1 MLRTATR
8 FHPSFQ
14 SLGAFLISLQF
25 AWVACGCGGGSSSPP
40 PPATGD
46 FSIAANPTT
55 VTVFPDYGTPV
66 SISVAAVDGFSSSV
80 SVQVSGLPA
89 GVTAS
94 PAVFNVAPGSTQNV
108 LLSASQSAS
117 VTTTTATFTGT
128 SDSISH
134 AASVSV
140 SVSQETVESLPTR
153 TRYVRT
159 DATTEYFL
167 SLNTHWEIFNSA
179 TSRFFV
185 TDPYGNHVFVFDS
198 ATETEIGS
206 IVVPGAYGID
216 QTPDGSALY
225 VGTLIGDVYTIDPV
239 SMTVTQRDMASQ
251 IGPYGFQSL
260 IALPL
265 SNGSIALL
273 GAAGGIPSVDGSSSF
288 AVWNPTSNSIT
299 IYASSYG
306 SGQLHGVP
314 VTQVC
319 GPMQN
324 VFGFAVTMDR
334 TAVIVGDGETL
345 CEVNPTTGQDN
356 YVSTESG
363 GGSGKIFLSPDG
375 NDIAIGIPGGQ
386 IALYNA
392 RTLALINAFP
402 ITPNPGSSFSLVFSL
417 DSKTLFVSNDNTV
430 YAYSAATGQQIGWLS
445 NIYLPPSSGGS
456 ASGPINSP
464 DFEAFDNSGLL
475 AGPLEEGFGFVDT
488 TTLQTGPVGWQF
500 TNAYLTPGTGTTSGG
515 TQVQWSLP
523 NTPTTLNPFIYFGG
537 NKAPTVAM
545 GSGDG
550 PATVTT
556 PPGNP
561 GPVPVYVFEPDGSVQ
576 LVSDGFS
583 YGPTILEVTPGISTA
598 DGGGEGVLYGYGF
611 GPLGATAIPPNLSVT
626 VGGATATIVGFNADA
641 YNITSQPFQLQ
652 SIYYTIPPGSSGSTQ
667 NVAVSSSSGSNLA
680 PNALSYLPATQQFP
694 LAGSQL
700 VQGIYD
706 PVRDVY
712 YFTDTNHIQVF
723 SLAKQQ
729 WLSPIDIP
737 APNGAMQRLWGIGL
751 SRDGTKLAV
760 ADSQA
765 NVIYLVNPANT
776 SSVQTFPFSLPSEP
790 QGIIFHPIGVA
801 VSDSGMVYV
810 TVWVEGGS
818 GFHSFYKLDTATGAL
833 TDYGLDGPDLAVD
846 GAPQDVYLRTEISS
860 DGTRVFFNS
869 DGYVF
874 DVDTA
879 TDAVSPPTLDEGCC
893 YGNYDLAL
901 SSNQSQLAASSYLY
915 NTNLSAE
922 SFFSLNDREA
932 LSVSYVYGT
941 KFSPDGTLLFQ
952 PSTNGIDVY
961 DGRLGILL
969 ERIALPFE
977 LSTNYD
983 ALVEDGQDNKLIAIT
998 GATGDGIAILDLSS
1012 LKEPGPLLYA
1022 AATAKRLLSAPRR
1035 FGDSASQ
1042 VKGNQP
1048 TPRARVIPHVTRFL
1062 PLSQL
1067 TRH

>member
-14 SLGAFLISLQF
+14 SLCAFLISLQF
-25 AWVACGCGGGSSSPP
+25 ACVVCGCGGGSSSSPP
-40 PPATGD
+40 SPATGD

-66 SISVAAVDGFSSSV
+66 SISVAVVDGFSSSV

-94 PAVFNVAPGSTQNV
+94 PAVFNVAPGATQNV

-239 SMTVTQRDMASQ
+239 SMTVTQRYMASQ

-488 TTLQTGPVGWQF
+488 TALQTGPVGWQF
-500 TNAYLTPGTGTTSGG
+500 TNAYLTPGTGTTGGG

-523 NTPTTLNPFIYFGG
+523 NTPTTLNPSAYFGG

-550 PATVTT
+550 PATVPT

-561 GPVPVYVFEPDGSVQ
+561 GPVPVYVFEPDGSMQ
-576 LVSDGFS
+576 LVPDGFS
-583 YGPTILEVTPGISTA
+583 YGPTVLEVTPGISTA

-611 GPLGATAIPPNLSVT
+611 GPLGATTIPPNLSVT

-652 SIYYTIPPGSSGSTQ
+652 SISYTIPPGSSGSSQ
-667 NVAVSSSSGSNLA
+667 NVAVASASGETSIS
-680 PNALSYLPATQQFP
+680 NALSYLPKPQQYP
-694 LAGSQL
+694 LSGSQL
-700 VQGIYD
+700 AQGIYD
-706 PVRDVY
+706 PVRDLY
-712 YFTDTNHIQVF
+712 YFTDTNCIRVF
-723 SLAKQQ
+723 SLTQGQ
-729 WLSPIDIP
+729 WLTPINIP
-737 APNGAMQRLWGIGL
+737 APTGATPRLWGIAL
-751 SRDGTKLAV
+751 SPDSSKLAI
-760 ADSQA
+760 ADAGS
-765 NVIYLVNPANT
+765 NVIYLIDPANT
-776 SSVQTFPFSLPSEP
+776 ASVLTFPFAPSEP
-790 QGIIFHPIGVA
+790 AGILAHPRGVA
-801 VSDSGMVYV
+801 IGNTGIVYI
-810 TVWVEGGS
+810 TADVEGGS
-818 GFHSFYKLDTATGAL
+818 GFNTFFKLDTNTGKL
-833 TDYGLDGPDLAVD
+833 TGYFSG
-846 GAPQDVYLRTEISS
+846 GANGPQDVYLRTEMSS
-860 DGTRVFFNS
+860 DGSRVFFNA

-874 DVDTA
+874 DIDTA
-879 TDAVSPPTLDEGCC
+879 TDAVSTPTLSQGDRD
-893 YGNYDLAL
+893 YDLAL
-901 SSNQSQLAASSYLY
+901 SENQTHLESSSDLY
-915 NTNLSAE
+915 DTSLNSE
-922 SFFSLNDREA
+922 STLVLNDREA
-932 LSVSYVYGT
+932 LDISYVYGV
-941 KFSPDGTLLFQ
+941 KLSPDGTLLFQ

-969 ERIALPFE
+969 NRIALPFA

-983 ALVEDGQDNKLIAIT
+983 ALAQDGQDNTLITIT
-998 GATGDGIAILDLSS
+998 GATGDGIAVVDLTS
-1012 LKEPGPLLYA
+1012 LKEPGPLPY
-1022 AATAKRLLSAPRR
+1022 ATAIAKGLLSVPRSL
-1035 FGDSASQ
+1035 GDSLSQ

-1048 TPRARVIPHVTRFL
+1048 TSRARVIPHVTRFL